1 MERVISVQMT
11 SFLLQNNV
19 INTAQR
25 GFLQGLST
33 TSNLLETFN
42 DWTVAMQGQN
52 SITAAYIDFAK
63 AFDTVSHVK
72 LGYYIVFSTMALM
85 GVCLTG

>member
-1 MERVISVQMT
+1 MERVISVQMI

-19 INTAQR
+19 INTAQH
-25 GFLQGLST
+25 GFLRGLST

-42 DWTVAMQGQN
+42 DWTVAIQGQN
-52 SITAAYIDFAK
+52 SITVVYIDFAK

-72 LGYYIVFSTMALM
+72 LLCRLQSYDIAWWVFA
-85 GVCLTG
+85 